1 MPDVIPLFAN
11 DATAHLK
18 RVDPILGAVI
28 DRVGPYSISRR
39 QERFPALARA
49 IIFQQLAGRAA
60 QTIHDRFAKAVG
72 GKRFP
77 TPAMV
82 LAASDETL
90 RGAGLSRGKMS
101 YLRDLA
107 SHVSNRTLNFHRFSG
122 MDDDAI
128 IADLTRVRGI
138 GRWTAEMFL
147 MFNLHRPD
155 VFPVDDLGVRNAV
168 ARLYGMSTPP
178 PPKELRE
185 FGERWRPYRSVAAWY
200 LWQSMNVAT
209 PGDGAKD
216 VAAKAK
222 SNARKT
228 AALKGSGK
236 PTGRR
241 KLRSITRPVTS
252 NRSAAKAAPRKPLKI
267 S

>member
-1 MPDVIPLFAN
+1 MPNVAPPYAN
-11 DATAHLK
+11 DAVAHLK
-18 RVDPILGAVI
+18 RVDPVLGDVI
-28 DRVGPYSISRR
+28 DRVGPYLIPRR
-39 QERFPALARA
+39 PERFPALVRA

-60 QTIHDRFAKAVG
+60 QAIHDRFVKAVG
-72 GKRFP
+72 GNRFP
-77 TPAMV
+77 TPALV

-90 RGAGLSRGKMS
+90 RAAGLSRGKMA
-101 YLRDLA
+101 YIRDLA
-107 SHVSNRTLNFHRFSG
+107 GHVRDRTLNFHRFSG

-168 ARLYGMSTPP
+168 ARLYAMSAPP
-178 PPKELRE
+178 PPRELRE

-200 LWQSMNVAT
+200 LWQSMTLVT
-209 PGDGAKD
+209 PGDSAETA
-216 VAAKAK
+216 AAKAK
-222 SNARKT
+222 SKVTAKPRKNSATKAGARKT
-228 AALKGSGK
+228 AALAPPAK
-236 PTGRR
+236 
-241 KLRSITRPVTS
+241 
-252 NRSAAKAAPRKPLKI
+252 SAASHRSSRKN